1 MRINVGLSLVA
12 MFRYI
17 RFLKITHTA
26 DILAIENKR
35 VKETR
40 YTMSETN
47 YEIM

>member
-1 MRINVGLSLVA
+1 MRINLGLSLVA

-26 DILAIENKR
+26 DILAIEKKR

-47 YEIM
+47 Y